1 MIVVGYGTQKRSD
14 VTGAIVTV
22 NASTLQEVPTANFVT
37 ELKGRAAGVDIVSNN
52 SSPGATGQI
61 RIRGNRSLAPEAVP
75 YNAARTAVSN
85 DMLNA
90 PLIVLDGIPYGGSLN
105 DINPDDIA
113 NLDILKDASA
123 TAIYGSRGSGGVI
136 LITTKRGNKTG
147 RSVTSYN
154 GYYGI
159 VNTTGEYKVF
169 NGPEY
174 AALKTEAAAG
184 NSINPGTNA
193 YGLTTAEQ
201 AGVTNGT
208 STDWQKLI
216 YQQGWATNQ
225 NISLSGGNENTQYS
239 IGGSYYKE
247 VGVIPGQDFTR
258 YALRTTLDH
267 QINSHLFIGINMLNS
282 LTYTDYGGNPVG
294 GLIRMSPLVSPYNAD
309 GSVNKLPQTGSID
322 GATVNPLSIKNNATA
337 ILNNARRLRLFNSI
351 YGQWN
356 IVDGLKYRI
365 NVGLDYSQD
374 QSGSYF
380 GPNTFYNASTSLNS
394 SSESVGNAEAY
405 TYTIENLLTYEKT
418 FKEKNRINFTAL
430 YSVQQDHNQA
440 TGVFGTGIPADYI
453 QNYNLSLAD
462 SVNAATASSNAAAVP
477 PIPGILLSEV

>member
-1 MIVVGYGTQKRSD
+1 M
-14 VTGAIVTV
+14 
-22 NASTLQEVPTANFVT
+22 
-37 ELKGRAAGVDIVSNN
+37 DIVSNN

-136 LITTKRGNKTG
+136 LITTKRGSKSG
-147 RSVTSYN
+147 KAVTSYN

-159 VNTTGEYKVF
+159 INTTGEYKVF
-169 NGPEY
+169 NGSEY
-174 AALKTEAAAG
+174 AALKAEAAAG

-208 STDWQKLI
+208 STDWQKQI

-225 NISLSGGNENTQYS
+225 NISLNGGNENTQYS

-267 QINSHLFIGINMLNS
+267 QINSRLFIGINMLNS

-294 GLIRMSPLVSPYNAD
+294 GLIRMSPLVSPYNARWFGKPVASD
-309 GSVNKLPQTGSID
+309 RFNRWIYCESI
-322 GATVNPLSIKNNATA
+322 SIKYNATA
-337 ILNNARRLRLFNSI
+337 ILNNTRR
-351 YGQWN
+351 
-356 IVDGLKYRI
+356 
-365 NVGLDYSQD
+365 
-374 QSGSYF
+374 
-380 GPNTFYNASTSLNS
+380 
-394 SSESVGNAEAY
+394 
-405 TYTIENLLTYEKT
+405 
-418 FKEKNRINFTAL
+418 
-430 YSVQQDHNQA
+430 
-440 TGVFGTGIPADYI
+440 
-453 QNYNLSLAD
+453 
-462 SVNAATASSNAAAVP
+462 
-477 PIPGILLSEV
+477 